1 MGGPEDLRCLGEKSE
16 EGLQERAKRILL
28 QQEVESQESW
38 RRGSEEA
45 PAVGWSRIKMRQR

>member
-38 RRGSEEA
+38 RHGSEET
-45 PAVGWSRIKMRQR
+45 PAVDWSRIKMR